1 MFSGSLGKT
10 CTMTQLLAI
19 LTSPNKGEAMRYH
32 TSIKAIRGI
41 GLEGDRYALGIGAHS
56 KSKRIVIRHVSL
68 IAIEA
73 ILEANKATAVAF
85 TPDETRRN
93 LVTMGVDVNT
103 LIGKVFGMGHAVFKG
118 VEWCDPCGRPS
129 NLSGKPG
136 FEEAYKERGGLRAEV
151 LEGGIISVGNP
162 IMVF

>member
-1 MFSGSLGKT
+1 M
-10 CTMTQLLAI
+10 
-19 LTSPNKGEAMRYH
+19 EYH
-32 TSIKAIRGI
+32 TSIKAIQGI
-41 GLEGDRYALGIGAHS
+41 GLEGDRYALGTGAYS

-73 ILEANKATAVAF
+73 ILEANKTTAVAF
-85 TPDETRRN
+85 TLDETRRN

-103 LIGKVFGMGHAVFKG
+103 LIGKIFGFGGDAVFKG
-118 VEWCDPCGRPS
+118 IELCDPCGRPS

-136 FEEAYKERGGLRAEV
+136 FEEAYKDRGGLRAEV

-162 IMVF
+162 IILF